1 MNQLRAGAILSYV
14 SIFIS
19 IIIAL
24 VYTPIMIRLLGQSE
38 FGLYSLIGSLAA
50 YFSILDL
57 GLGNAIVRYTARNR
71 AKGDKEFE
79 SRLNGTFLILYS
91 IIGLLTVVIGLIVY
105 SNLDIIFS
113 SSLGS
118 SELHKAKIMI
128 MILIVNFSL
137 SFPLSVFQSFI
148 RAYERFVVDKL
159 ISIIRIVMAPIII
172 LPFLFFGYGSISMVA
187 ITTIVNLSTLLFAMF
202 YSFKYLG
209 IKVRF
214 HRVDNTVIKEIFGY
228 SFFIFLNII
237 VDQIFWKTDQII
249 LGIVSGTISV
259 AIFAIGM
266 QFITLYMQFS
276 TAISNLFLPKLSMM
290 EANQASNNEFSD
302 VMIKYG
308 RIQFILIA
316 YILSG
321 FIVFG
326 RYFINLWAGPSYDTA
341 YYIVLIIMIPLTVP
355 LTQNIGIAIL
365 QAKNRLAFR
374 STLYILLAVLN
385 VVITVPLAIKYD
397 GIGTAFATGLSLLI
411 GHIVVMNIYY
421 YRYIGLNIPSYWR
434 NVIKLTIPI
443 TLSIGI
449 GLFFTLTIT
458 PINSVVHFIIG
469 IVIFSI
475 VYLGLNWLIAMTK
488 SEKEL
493 FISMT
498 ENIIM
503 RFKF

>member
-1 MNQLRAGAILSYV
+1 MNQLRAGAVLSYI

-50 YFSILDL
+50 YFSVLDL

-79 SRLNGTFLILYS
+79 SRLNGTFLMLFS
-91 IIGLLTVVIGLIVY
+91 IIGILTVLIGIIVY
-105 SNLDIIFS
+105 SNIEFIFG
-113 SSLGS
+113 SSLAE
-118 SELHKAKIMI
+118 SEIDKAKIMI
-128 MILIVNFSL
+128 VVLIINFSL
-137 SFPLSVFQSFI
+137 SFPLSVFQSII

-159 ISIIRIVMAPIII
+159 ISITRIVMAPVLI
-172 LPFLFFGYGSISMVA
+172 LPLLLFGYGSISMVVT
-187 ITTIVNLSTLLFAMF
+187 TTIVNLSTLLYATYYAF
-202 YSFKYLG
+202 SHLG
-209 IKVRF
+209 IKVSF
-214 HRVDNTVIKEIFGY
+214 NRVDNTVIKEIFGY

-276 TAISNLFLPKLSMM
+276 TAIANLFLPRLSMM
-290 EANQASNNEFSD
+290 EANNASNEEFSN

-326 RYFINLWAGPSYDTA
+326 QYFINFWAGPDYSPA
-341 YYIVLIIMIPLTVP
+341 YYIVLAMMVPLTIP

-365 QAKNRLAFR
+365 QAKNKLAFR
-374 STLYILLAVLN
+374 STLYIILAILN
-385 VVITVPLAIKYD
+385 VLITIPLAIRYD
-397 GIGTAFATGLSLLI
+397 GIGTALATGISLI
-411 GHIVVMNIYY
+411 VGHIIIMNIYY
-421 YRYIGLNIPSYWR
+421 YRYIGLDIPRYWSNIL
-434 NVIKLTIPI
+434 KLMAPVL
-443 TLSIGI
+443 LSAGI
-449 GLFFTLTIT
+449 GLY
-458 PINSVVHFIIG
+458 FIK
-469 IVIFSI
+469 VIFPISSVI
-475 VYLGLNWLIAMTK
+475 QFILGIIIFSLLYLFLNWIFGMNK

-493 FISMT
+493 FLSMLG
-498 ENIIM
+498 NLM
-503 RFKF
+503 NRLRF